1 MINISK
7 KKIYESIKKNIID
20 KIKYEST
27 IKEST
32 IIIPFVV
39 QEDVQKYVDQFN
51 LNAANTFQYMY
62 NAADNSL
69 VITTDENN
77 APVIQQMVNDI
88 ENKGF
93 DQIAA
98 PSPESVELAG
108 SVDAVVGESKQ
119 IKESFVVISK
129 DKKDPKNVIEK
140 EIGTYNSEA
149 EAESAIDQ
157 LPVNS
162 TTRYIIKTKQ
172 V

>member
-77 APVIQQMVNDI
+77 APVIQQMVTDI

-98 PSPESVELAG
+98 PSPESVELVG

-157 LPVNS
+157 QPVNS